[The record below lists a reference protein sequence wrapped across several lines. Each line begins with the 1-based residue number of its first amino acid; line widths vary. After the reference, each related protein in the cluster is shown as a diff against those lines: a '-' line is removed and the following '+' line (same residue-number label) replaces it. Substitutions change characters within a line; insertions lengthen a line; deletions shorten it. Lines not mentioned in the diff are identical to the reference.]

1 MAQARVKTY
10 VDYARFVR
18 EFDVGYKVFLKMTPR
33 KSQLRLGKCYK
44 FSLKYCE
51 MFQIFKKIGKMSY
64 ELGLP
69 SGCKI
74 HNVFQVNSLRRFV

>member
-33 KSQLRLGKCYK
+33 KS
-44 FSLKYCE
+44 
-51 MFQIFKKIGKMSY
+51 
-64 ELGLP
+64 
-69 SGCKI
+69 
-74 HNVFQVNSLRRFV
+74 